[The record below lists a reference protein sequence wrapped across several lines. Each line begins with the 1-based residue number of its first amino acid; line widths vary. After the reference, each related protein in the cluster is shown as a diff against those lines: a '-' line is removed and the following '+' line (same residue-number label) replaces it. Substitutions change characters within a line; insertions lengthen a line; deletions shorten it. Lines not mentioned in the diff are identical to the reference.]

1 MKNEEKKSNIDNK
14 KINQKIKDFL
24 SIISNKKDFLKIFRK
39 RHINYINKTSEK
51 KESITIKITS
61 LNNLIKEF
69 EKLVQSSLELI
80 LFFQDAFNQ
89 CSNIKA
95 KEEKNE
101 DLINEDI
108 FYNSKYYTSNISN
121 LNITDKLKYKKYSK
135 KYNNKTV
142 SDFNTELIENNKTK
156 NSDILHNF
164 RNYNSV
170 KSLIR
175 NNHINGNINRN
186 EHISYNYENI
196 TPSLKERTLRT
207 LYKGQYSQKENN
219 NHYLNIQE
227 SMINNKESKFKI
239 PIRNVLRALIKNNKV
254 YNNNNNNFNEK
265 NNINENELFD

>member
-186 EHISYNYENI
+186 EHISYI
-196 TPSLKERTLRT
+196 
-207 LYKGQYSQKENN
+207 
-219 NHYLNIQE
+219 I
-227 SMINNKESKFKI
+227 KFS
-239 PIRNVLRALIKNNKV
+239 
-254 YNNNNNNFNEK
+254 
-265 NNINENELFD
+265 